1 MMSCKENE
9 VRVAPGGLMRC
20 CTTTIAEKHEDGSLY
35 EIKQGEGFKCTYCKS
50 WMKLGEDCTIR
61 WWSDHADE

>member
-1 MMSCKENE
+1 
-9 VRVAPGGLMRC
+9 MRC